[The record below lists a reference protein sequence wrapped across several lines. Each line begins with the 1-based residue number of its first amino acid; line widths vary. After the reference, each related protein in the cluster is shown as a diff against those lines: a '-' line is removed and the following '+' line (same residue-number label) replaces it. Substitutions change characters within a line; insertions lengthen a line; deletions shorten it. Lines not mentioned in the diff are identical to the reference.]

1 MRVLYLSILSFC
13 FVIVAC
19 ETESNQQKYGYNIE
33 INQQVLSDSSI
44 VKYYQ
49 PFKKN
54 LEESLMNTPI
64 SYSPETYKKNDGE
77 LNSTLSNMFADATYE
92 MSNPVFNKMSGEN
105 IDIVLLNNGGIRS
118 IISKGNISEKTAF
131 ELMPFENS
139 IVVLELNGLSII
151 KMIDYLKK
159 VKLQHPISGLQITL
173 NNDYSVNEVLDDMTK
188 AIFVG
193 DENNKVSSVR
203 RNLQTSYV
211 RRLINLLAQDYYDE
225 LATAAAY
232 DSLRQIQKLV
242 RKTSTDI
249 PTRSHRKLISWIIE
263 SGLDRA
269 N

>member
-151 KMIDYLKK
+151 KMIDYLRK

-173 NNDYSVNEVLDDMTK
+173 NNDYSVNEVKINGVSIENEKKYYVATTDYLLEGGDKMYFLAETTK
-188 AIFVG
+188 
-193 DENNKVSSVR
+193 
-203 RNLQTSYV
+203 T
-211 RRLINLLAQDYYDE
+211 
-225 LATAAAY
+225 
-232 DSLRQIQKLV
+232 
-242 RKTSTDI
+242 TDI
-249 PTRSHRKLISWIIE
+249 NYKMRDILIDYFKKYDTLKLKSDNRFTRIK
-263 SGLDRA
+263 
-269 N
+269 

>member
-1 MRVLYLSILSFC
+1 MRVLYLSILSFY
-13 FVIVAC
+13 FVLVAC
-19 ETESNQQKYGYNIE
+19 KTESNRQEYGYNIE

-92 MSNPVFNKMSGEN
+92 MSNPVFNKMSGKN

-139 IVVLELNGLSII
+139 IVVLELSGLSII
-151 KMIDYLKK
+151 KMIDYLRK

-173 NNDYSVNEVLDDMTK
+173 NNDYSVNEVKINGVSIENEKKYYVATTDYLLEGGDKMYFLAETTK
-188 AIFVG
+188 
-193 DENNKVSSVR
+193 
-203 RNLQTSYV
+203 T
-211 RRLINLLAQDYYDE
+211 
-225 LATAAAY
+225 
-232 DSLRQIQKLV
+232 
-242 RKTSTDI
+242 TDI
-249 PTRSHRKLISWIIE
+249 NYKMRDILIDYFKKYDTLKLKSDNRFIRIK
-263 SGLDRA
+263 
-269 N
+269 

>member
-13 FVIVAC
+13 FALVAC
-19 ETESNQQKYGYNIE
+19 KTESNQQKYGYNIE

-92 MSNPVFNKMSGEN
+92 MSNPVFNKMSGKN

-151 KMIDYLKK
+151 KMIDYLRK

-173 NNDYSVNEVLDDMTK
+173 NNDYSVNEVKINGVSIENEKKYYVATTDYLLEGGDKMYFLAETTK
-188 AIFVG
+188 
-193 DENNKVSSVR
+193 
-203 RNLQTSYV
+203 T
-211 RRLINLLAQDYYDE
+211 
-225 LATAAAY
+225 
-232 DSLRQIQKLV
+232 
-242 RKTSTDI
+242 TDI
-249 PTRSHRKLISWIIE
+249 NYKMRDILIDYFKKYDTLKLKSDNRFIRIK
-263 SGLDRA
+263 
-269 N
+269 

>member
-1 MRVLYLSILSFC
+1 MRVFYLSILSFC

-33 INQQVLSDSSI
+33 VNQQVLSDSSI

-92 MSNPVFNKMSGEN
+92 MSNPVFNKMSGKN

-118 IISKGNISEKTAF
+118 IISEGNISEKTAF

-139 IVVLELNGLSII
+139 IVVLELSGLSII
-151 KMIDYLKK
+151 KMIDYLRK

-173 NNDYSVNEVLDDMTK
+173 NNDYSVNEVKINGVSIENEKKYYVATTDYLLEGGDKMYFLAETTK
-188 AIFVG
+188 
-193 DENNKVSSVR
+193 
-203 RNLQTSYV
+203 T
-211 RRLINLLAQDYYDE
+211 
-225 LATAAAY
+225 
-232 DSLRQIQKLV
+232 
-242 RKTSTDI
+242 TDI
-249 PTRSHRKLISWIIE
+249 NYKMRDILIDYFKKYDTLKLKSDNRFIRIK
-263 SGLDRA
+263 
-269 N
+269 

>member
-1 MRVLYLSILSFC
+1 MRVLYLSILSLC

-33 INQQVLSDSSI
+33 VNQQVLSDSSI

-92 MSNPVFNKMSGEN
+92 MSNPVFNKISGKN

-118 IISKGNISEKTAF
+118 IISRGNISEKTAF

-139 IVVLELNGLSII
+139 IVVLELSGLSII
-151 KMIDYLKK
+151 KMIDYLRK

-173 NNDYSVNEVLDDMTK
+173 NNDYSVNEVKINGVSIENEKKYYVATTDYLLEGGDKMYFLAETTK
-188 AIFVG
+188 
-193 DENNKVSSVR
+193 
-203 RNLQTSYV
+203 T
-211 RRLINLLAQDYYDE
+211 
-225 LATAAAY
+225 
-232 DSLRQIQKLV
+232 
-242 RKTSTDI
+242 TDI
-249 PTRSHRKLISWIIE
+249 NYKMRDILIDYFKKYDTLKLKSDNRFI
-263 SGLDRA
+263 RTK
-269 N
+269 

>member
-1 MRVLYLSILSFC
+1 MRVFYLSILSFC

-92 MSNPVFNKMSGEN
+92 MSNPVFNKMSGKN

-139 IVVLELNGLSII
+139 IVVLELSGLSII
-151 KMIDYLKK
+151 KMIDYLRK

-173 NNDYSVNEVLDDMTK
+173 NNDYSVNEVKINGVSIENEKKYYVATTDYLLEGGDKMYFLAETTK
-188 AIFVG
+188 
-193 DENNKVSSVR
+193 
-203 RNLQTSYV
+203 T
-211 RRLINLLAQDYYDE
+211 
-225 LATAAAY
+225 
-232 DSLRQIQKLV
+232 
-242 RKTSTDI
+242 TDI
-249 PTRSHRKLISWIIE
+249 NYKMRDILIDYFKKYDTLKLKSDNRFI
-263 SGLDRA
+263 RTK
-269 N
+269 

>member
-44 VKYYQ
+44 VKYYL

-139 IVVLELNGLSII
+139 IVVLELSGFSII
-151 KMIDYLKK
+151 KMIDYLRK

-173 NNDYSVNEVLDDMTK
+173 NNDYSVNEVKINGVSIENEKKYYVATTDYLLEGGDKMYFLAETTK
-188 AIFVG
+188 TTGINYKMR
-193 DENNKVSSVR
+193 DI
-203 RNLQTSYV
+203 
-211 RRLINLLAQDYYDE
+211 LIDYFKKYD
-225 LATAAAY
+225 T
-232 DSLRQIQKLV
+232 IKLKSDN
-242 RKTSTDI
+242 RFIRTK
-249 PTRSHRKLISWIIE
+249 
-263 SGLDRA
+263 
-269 N
+269 

>member
-1 MRVLYLSILSFC
+1 MRVFYLSILSFC

-19 ETESNQQKYGYNIE
+19 ETESNQQKYGFNIE

-151 KMIDYLKK
+151 KMIDYLRK

-173 NNDYSVNEVLDDMTK
+173 NNDYSVNEVKINGVSIENEKKYYVATTDYLLEGGDKMYFLAETTK
-188 AIFVG
+188 
-193 DENNKVSSVR
+193 
-203 RNLQTSYV
+203 T
-211 RRLINLLAQDYYDE
+211 
-225 LATAAAY
+225 
-232 DSLRQIQKLV
+232 
-242 RKTSTDI
+242 TDI
-249 PTRSHRKLISWIIE
+249 NYKMRDILIDYFKKYDTLKLKSDNRFI
-263 SGLDRA
+263 RTK
-269 N
+269 

>member
-1 MRVLYLSILSFC
+1 MRVLYLSILSFY
-13 FVIVAC
+13 FVVVAC
-19 ETESNQQKYGYNIE
+19 ETESNKQKYGHNIE

-44 VKYYQ
+44 IKYYQ

-139 IVVLELNGLSII
+139 IVVLELSGFSII
-151 KMIDYLKK
+151 KMIDYLRK

-173 NNDYSVNEVLDDMTK
+173 NNDYSVNEVKINGVGIENEKKYYVATTDYLLEGGDKMYFLAETTK
-188 AIFVG
+188 
-193 DENNKVSSVR
+193 
-203 RNLQTSYV
+203 T
-211 RRLINLLAQDYYDE
+211 
-225 LATAAAY
+225 
-232 DSLRQIQKLV
+232 
-242 RKTSTDI
+242 TDI
-249 PTRSHRKLISWIIE
+249 NYKMRDILIDYFKKHDTLKLKSDNRFI
-263 SGLDRA
+263 RTK
-269 N
+269 

>member
-1 MRVLYLSILSFC
+1 MRILYLSILSFC

-19 ETESNQQKYGYNIE
+19 ETESNQQKYGFNIE

-92 MSNPVFNKMSGEN
+92 MSNPVFNKMSGKN

-151 KMIDYLKK
+151 KMINYLRK
-159 VKLQHPISGLQITL
+159 VKLQHPIKGLQITL
-173 NNDYSVNEVLDDMTK
+173 NNDYSVNEVKINGASIEKEKKYYVATTDYLLEGGDKMYFLAETTK
-188 AIFVG
+188 
-193 DENNKVSSVR
+193 
-203 RNLQTSYV
+203 T
-211 RRLINLLAQDYYDE
+211 
-225 LATAAAY
+225 
-232 DSLRQIQKLV
+232 
-242 RKTSTDI
+242 TDI
-249 PTRSHRKLISWIIE
+249 NYKMRDILIDYFKKYDMLKLKSDNRFIRIK
-263 SGLDRA
+263 
-269 N
+269 

>member
-1 MRVLYLSILSFC
+1 MRVLYLSILSVYF
-13 FVIVAC
+13 IVVGC
-19 ETESNQQKYGYNIE
+19 NTESNQENYGYNIE
-33 INQQVLSDSSI
+33 INQNVLSDSSI

-92 MSNPVFNKMSGEN
+92 MSNPVFNKMSGKN

-139 IVVLELNGLSII
+139 IIVLELSGLSII
-151 KMIDYLKK
+151 KMIDYLRK

-173 NNDYSVNEVLDDMTK
+173 NNDYSVNEVKINGVSIENEKKYYVATTDYLLEGGDKMYFLAETTK
-188 AIFVG
+188 
-193 DENNKVSSVR
+193 
-203 RNLQTSYV
+203 T
-211 RRLINLLAQDYYDE
+211 
-225 LATAAAY
+225 
-232 DSLRQIQKLV
+232 
-242 RKTSTDI
+242 TDI
-249 PTRSHRKLISWIIE
+249 NYKMRDILIDYFKKYDTLKLKSDNRFI
-263 SGLDRA
+263 RVK
-269 N
+269 

>member
-1 MRVLYLSILSFC
+1 MRILYLSILSFC
-13 FVIVAC
+13 FALVAC
-19 ETESNQQKYGYNIE
+19 KTESNQQKYGYNIE

-139 IVVLELNGLSII
+139 IVVLELSGLSII
-151 KMIDYLKK
+151 KMIDYLRK

-173 NNDYSVNEVLDDMTK
+173 NNDYSVNEVKINGVSIENEKKYYVATTDYLLEGGDKMYFLAETTK
-188 AIFVG
+188 
-193 DENNKVSSVR
+193 
-203 RNLQTSYV
+203 T
-211 RRLINLLAQDYYDE
+211 
-225 LATAAAY
+225 
-232 DSLRQIQKLV
+232 
-242 RKTSTDI
+242 TDI
-249 PTRSHRKLISWIIE
+249 NYKMRDILIDYFKKYDTLKLKSDNRFIRIK
-263 SGLDRA
+263 
-269 N
+269 

>member
-1 MRVLYLSILSFC
+1 MRVLYLSILSLC
-13 FVIVAC
+13 LVVVAC
-19 ETESNQQKYGYNIE
+19 ETESNKQKYAYNIE

-92 MSNPVFNKMSGEN
+92 MSNPVFNKMSGKN

-139 IVVLELNGLSII
+139 IVVLELSGFSII
-151 KMIDYLKK
+151 KMIDYLRK

-173 NNDYSVNEVLDDMTK
+173 NNDYSVNEVKINGVSIENEKKYNVATTDYLLEGGDKMYFLAETTK
-188 AIFVG
+188 
-193 DENNKVSSVR
+193 
-203 RNLQTSYV
+203 T
-211 RRLINLLAQDYYDE
+211 
-225 LATAAAY
+225 
-232 DSLRQIQKLV
+232 
-242 RKTSTDI
+242 TDI
-249 PTRSHRKLISWIIE
+249 NYKMRDILIDYFKKYDTLKLKSDNRFI
-263 SGLDRA
+263 RTK
-269 N
+269 

>member
-19 ETESNQQKYGYNIE
+19 ETESNQQKYGFNIE

-151 KMIDYLKK
+151 KMIDYLRK

-173 NNDYSVNEVLDDMTK
+173 NNDYSVNEVKINGVSIENEKKYYVATTDYLLEGGDKMYFLAETTK
-188 AIFVG
+188 
-193 DENNKVSSVR
+193 
-203 RNLQTSYV
+203 T
-211 RRLINLLAQDYYDE
+211 
-225 LATAAAY
+225 
-232 DSLRQIQKLV
+232 
-242 RKTSTDI
+242 TDI
-249 PTRSHRKLISWIIE
+249 NYKMRDILIDYFKKYDTLKLKSDNRFIRIK
-263 SGLDRA
+263 
-269 N
+269 

>member
-1 MRVLYLSILSFC
+1 MRVFYLSILSFC

-19 ETESNQQKYGYNIE
+19 ETESNQQKYGFNIE
-33 INQQVLSDSSI
+33 INQQVLSDSSV

-54 LEESLMNTPI
+54 LEESLMIAPI

-92 MSNPVFNKMSGEN
+92 MSNPVFNKMSGKN

-139 IVVLELNGLSII
+139 IVVLELSGLSII
-151 KMIDYLKK
+151 KMIDYLRK

-173 NNDYSVNEVLDDMTK
+173 NNDYSVNEVKINGVSIENEKKYYVATTDYLLEGGDKMYFLAETTK
-188 AIFVG
+188 
-193 DENNKVSSVR
+193 
-203 RNLQTSYV
+203 T
-211 RRLINLLAQDYYDE
+211 
-225 LATAAAY
+225 
-232 DSLRQIQKLV
+232 
-242 RKTSTDI
+242 TDI
-249 PTRSHRKLISWIIE
+249 NYKMRDILIDYFKKYDTLKLKSDNRFIRIK
-263 SGLDRA
+263 
-269 N
+269 

>member
-33 INQQVLSDSSI
+33 INQQVLSDSSV

-92 MSNPVFNKMSGEN
+92 MSNPVFNKMSGKN

-151 KMIDYLKK
+151 KMIDYLRK

-173 NNDYSVNEVLDDMTK
+173 NNDYSVNEVKINGVSIENEKKYYVATTDYLLEGGDKMYFLAETTK
-188 AIFVG
+188 
-193 DENNKVSSVR
+193 
-203 RNLQTSYV
+203 T
-211 RRLINLLAQDYYDE
+211 
-225 LATAAAY
+225 
-232 DSLRQIQKLV
+232 
-242 RKTSTDI
+242 TDI
-249 PTRSHRKLISWIIE
+249 NYKMRDILIDYFKKYDTLKLKSDNRFIRIK
-263 SGLDRA
+263 
-269 N
+269 

>member
-19 ETESNQQKYGYNIE
+19 ETESNLQNRGYNIE
-33 INQQVLSDSSI
+33 INQQILSDSSI

-54 LEESLMNTPI
+54 LEESLINTPI

-77 LNSTLSNMFADATYE
+77 LNSTLSNLFADATYE
-92 MSNPVFNKMSGEN
+92 MSNPVFNKMSGKN

-139 IVVLELNGLSII
+139 IVVLELSGFSII
-151 KMIDYLKK
+151 KMIDYLRK

-173 NNDYSVNEVLDDMTK
+173 NNDYSVNEVKINGVSIENEKKYYVATTDYLLEGGDKMYFLAETTK
-188 AIFVG
+188 
-193 DENNKVSSVR
+193 
-203 RNLQTSYV
+203 T
-211 RRLINLLAQDYYDE
+211 
-225 LATAAAY
+225 
-232 DSLRQIQKLV
+232 
-242 RKTSTDI
+242 TDI
-249 PTRSHRKLISWIIE
+249 NYKMRDILIDYFKKYDTLKLKSDNRFI
-263 SGLDRA
+263 RTK
-269 N
+269 

>member
-1 MRVLYLSILSFC
+1 MRVLYLSILSFY
-13 FVIVAC
+13 FVVVAC
-19 ETESNQQKYGYNIE
+19 ETESNKQKYGHNIE

-49 PFKKN
+49 PFKKI

-92 MSNPVFNKMSGEN
+92 MSNPVFNKMSGKN

-151 KMIDYLKK
+151 KMIDYLRK

-173 NNDYSVNEVLDDMTK
+173 NNDYSVNEVKINGVSIENEKKYNVATTDYLLEGGDKMYFLAETTK
-188 AIFVG
+188 TTYINYKMR
-193 DENNKVSSVR
+193 DI
-203 RNLQTSYV
+203 
-211 RRLINLLAQDYYDE
+211 LIDYFKKYDT
-225 LATAAAY
+225 L
-232 DSLRQIQKLV
+232 KLKSDN
-242 RKTSTDI
+242 RFIRTK
-249 PTRSHRKLISWIIE
+249 
-263 SGLDRA
+263 
-269 N
+269 

>member
-19 ETESNQQKYGYNIE
+19 ETESNQQNRGHNIE
-33 INQQVLSDSSI
+33 INQQILSDSSI

-92 MSNPVFNKMSGEN
+92 MSNPVFNKMSGKN

-139 IVVLELNGLSII
+139 IVVLELSGLSII
-151 KMIDYLKK
+151 KMIDYLRK

-173 NNDYSVNEVLDDMTK
+173 NNDYSVNEVKINGVSIENEKKYYVATTDYLLEGGDKMYFLAETTK
-188 AIFVG
+188 
-193 DENNKVSSVR
+193 
-203 RNLQTSYV
+203 T
-211 RRLINLLAQDYYDE
+211 
-225 LATAAAY
+225 
-232 DSLRQIQKLV
+232 
-242 RKTSTDI
+242 TDI
-249 PTRSHRKLISWIIE
+249 NYKMRDILIDYFKKYDTLKLKSDNRFI
-263 SGLDRA
+263 RTK
-269 N
+269 

>member
-151 KMIDYLKK
+151 KMIDYLRK

-173 NNDYSVNEVLDDMTK
+173 NNDYSVNEVKINGVSIENEKKYYVATTDYLLEGGDKMYFLAETTK
-188 AIFVG
+188 
-193 DENNKVSSVR
+193 
-203 RNLQTSYV
+203 T
-211 RRLINLLAQDYYDE
+211 
-225 LATAAAY
+225 
-232 DSLRQIQKLV
+232 
-242 RKTSTDI
+242 TDI
-249 PTRSHRKLISWIIE
+249 NYKMRDILIDYFKKYDTLKLKSDNRFIRIK
-263 SGLDRA
+263 
-269 N
+269 

>member
-19 ETESNQQKYGYNIE
+19 ETESNQQKYGFNIE

-92 MSNPVFNKMSGEN
+92 MSNSVFNKMSGKN

-151 KMIDYLKK
+151 KMIDYLRK

-173 NNDYSVNEVLDDMTK
+173 NNDYSVNEVKINGVSIENEKKYYVATTDYLLEGGDKMYFLAETTK
-188 AIFVG
+188 
-193 DENNKVSSVR
+193 
-203 RNLQTSYV
+203 T
-211 RRLINLLAQDYYDE
+211 
-225 LATAAAY
+225 
-232 DSLRQIQKLV
+232 
-242 RKTSTDI
+242 TDI
-249 PTRSHRKLISWIIE
+249 NYKMRDILIDYFKKYDPLKLKSDNRFIRIK
-263 SGLDRA
+263 
-269 N
+269 

>member
-1 MRVLYLSILSFC
+1 MRVFYLSILSFC
-13 FVIVAC
+13 LVIVAC

-64 SYSPETYKKNDGE
+64 SYSPETYRKNDGE

-139 IVVLELNGLSII
+139 IVVLELSGLSII
-151 KMIDYLKK
+151 KMIDYLRK

-173 NNDYSVNEVLDDMTK
+173 NNDYSVNEVKINGVSIENEKKYYVATTDYLLEG
-188 AIFVG
+188 G
-193 DENNKVSSVR
+193 DKMYFLAETTNTTEINYKMR
-203 RNLQTSYV
+203 DI
-211 RRLINLLAQDYYDE
+211 LIDYFKKYDT
-225 LATAAAY
+225 L
-232 DSLRQIQKLV
+232 KLKSDN
-242 RKTSTDI
+242 RFIRIK
-249 PTRSHRKLISWIIE
+249 
-263 SGLDRA
+263 
-269 N
+269 

>member
-1 MRVLYLSILSFC
+1 MRVFYLSILSFC

-19 ETESNQQKYGYNIE
+19 ETESNQQKYGCNIE

-92 MSNPVFNKMSGEN
+92 MSNPVFNKISGEN

-139 IVVLELNGLSII
+139 IVVLELSGLSII
-151 KMIDYLKK
+151 KMIDYLRK

-173 NNDYSVNEVLDDMTK
+173 NNDYSVNEVKINGVSIENEKKYYVATTDYLLEGGDKMYFLAETTK
-188 AIFVG
+188 
-193 DENNKVSSVR
+193 
-203 RNLQTSYV
+203 T
-211 RRLINLLAQDYYDE
+211 
-225 LATAAAY
+225 
-232 DSLRQIQKLV
+232 
-242 RKTSTDI
+242 TDI
-249 PTRSHRKLISWIIE
+249 NYKMRDILIDYFKQYDTLKLKSDNRFIRINE
-263 SGLDRA
+263 
-269 N
+269 

>member
-1 MRVLYLSILSFC
+1 MRVFYLSILSFC

-92 MSNPVFNKMSGEN
+92 ISNPVFNKMSGEN

-139 IVVLELNGLSII
+139 IVVLELSGLSII
-151 KMIDYLKK
+151 KMIDYLRK

-173 NNDYSVNEVLDDMTK
+173 NNDYSVNEVKINGVSIENEKKYYVATTDYLLEGGDKMYFLAETTK
-188 AIFVG
+188 
-193 DENNKVSSVR
+193 
-203 RNLQTSYV
+203 T
-211 RRLINLLAQDYYDE
+211 
-225 LATAAAY
+225 
-232 DSLRQIQKLV
+232 
-242 RKTSTDI
+242 TDI
-249 PTRSHRKLISWIIE
+249 NYKMRDILIDYFKKYDTLKLKSDNRFIRIK
-263 SGLDRA
+263 
-269 N
+269 

>member
-19 ETESNQQKYGYNIE
+19 ETESNQQKYGFNIE
-33 INQQVLSDSSI
+33 INQQVLSDSSV

-92 MSNPVFNKMSGEN
+92 MSNPVFNKMSGKN

-139 IVVLELNGLSII
+139 IVVLELSGLSII
-151 KMIDYLKK
+151 KMIDYLRK

-173 NNDYSVNEVLDDMTK
+173 NNDYSVNEVKINGVSIENEKKYYVATTDYLLEGGDKMYFLAETTK
-188 AIFVG
+188 
-193 DENNKVSSVR
+193 
-203 RNLQTSYV
+203 T
-211 RRLINLLAQDYYDE
+211 
-225 LATAAAY
+225 
-232 DSLRQIQKLV
+232 
-242 RKTSTDI
+242 TDI
-249 PTRSHRKLISWIIE
+249 NYKMRDILIDYFKKYDTLKLKSDNRFI
-263 SGLDRA
+263 RTK
-269 N
+269 